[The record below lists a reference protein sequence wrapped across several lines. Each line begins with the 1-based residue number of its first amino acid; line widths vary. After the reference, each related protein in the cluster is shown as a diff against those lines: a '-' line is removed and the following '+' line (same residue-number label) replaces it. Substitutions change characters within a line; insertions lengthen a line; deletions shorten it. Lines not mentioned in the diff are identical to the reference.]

1 MAVLFIKIN
10 HFHAFFDIIYAVK
23 LKKKRFQK
31 TATWVPSVISINESV
46 KISKTWFLEKRV

>member
-23 LKKKRFQK
+23 LKKK
-31 TATWVPSVISINESV
+31 
-46 KISKTWFLEKRV
+46 ISKNRYVGNFSYLYK